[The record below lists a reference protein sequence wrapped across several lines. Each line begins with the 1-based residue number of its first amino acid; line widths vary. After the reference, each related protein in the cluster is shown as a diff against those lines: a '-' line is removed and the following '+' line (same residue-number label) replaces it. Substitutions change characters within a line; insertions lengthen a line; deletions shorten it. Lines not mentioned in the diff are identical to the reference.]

1 MPLTLYIEILTLSP
15 AVLALVVVGVGLV
28 KYARLPVVI
37 GLAALGALVPAVAL
51 PYLGPGLEGGE
62 LLLPNPLFGGI
73 TGDNAWFYAAY
84 RIDAFSVF
92 GVFGVCFIINQILL
106 LMGYYVCI
114 S

>member
-51 PYLGPGLEGGE
+51 PYLGPGLGGGE
-62 LLLPNPLFGGI
+62 LLLPNPLFGGL
-73 TGDNAWFYAAY
+73 TVDNALFSAAY
-84 RIDAFSVF
+84 RIDAFCVIA
-92 GVFGVCFIINQILL
+92 GYGLVL
-106 LMGYYVCI
+106 LMLTILFLRGFYCDLA
-114 S
+114 